1 MQRAGISH
9 AACCRA
15 GFRRSFVLDAVLF
28 ELSINLGRVGGEEPF
43 SRRRSPPVL
52 TASMDFLWGVIA
64 IVIVAI
70 LVVAD
75 AATLVLGLSS
85 HRRDVRIVDM
95 RNRGCSVSEIA
106 KALNSTGDEV

>member
-1 MQRAGISH
+1 
-9 AACCRA
+9 
-15 GFRRSFVLDAVLF
+15 
-28 ELSINLGRVGGEEPF
+28 
-43 SRRRSPPVL
+43 
-52 TASMDFLWGVIA
+52 
-64 IVIVAI
+64 VIVAI

-75 AATLVLGLSS
+75 VATLVLGLSS